1 MNPFSPQVAA
11 TQGEKQQEQSKSL
24 GAGPTGAL
32 VPQIGVSGTSSP
44 IEVSDVEE
52 APEPLLRRED
62 QRECRHNQA
71 RGRGRGRG
79 GRGRG
84 RGVKNDEN
92 EDELPPPGEKPPTF
106 GPKQTAEPK
115 PKAERKK
122 RKTPATP
129 VKDQVAEVETKPKAK
144 ARSRKQQANKELF
157 PEVSESAEP
166 TPNGAAESGKQKQV
180 PKAAK
185 AKASKGRGKNA
196 KNEEVEAVTD
206 EMKAHLKPLLS
217 SKVLCV
223 FMVGGFV
230 LKVLRFDVW
239 MLHVTL
245 PKVFTFTSLKKTQVD
260 SPQWRLS
267 FGSLLDPHNLW
278 CPPEVWQ

>member
-11 TQGEKQQEQSKSL
+11 TQGEEQQEQSKSL

-52 APEPLLRRED
+52 APEPFFVRRED

-129 VKDQVAEVETKPKAK
+129 VKDQVAGSGNQTK
-144 ARSRKQQANKELF
+144 SQ
-157 PEVSESAEP
+157 
-166 TPNGAAESGKQKQV
+166 GQKQ
-180 PKAAK
+180 
-185 AKASKGRGKNA
+185 
-196 KNEEVEAVTD
+196 EATGFRRQQGIVSRSFW
-206 EMKAHLKPLLS
+206 KCWAHTQ
-217 SKVLCV
+217 
-223 FMVGGFV
+223 
-230 LKVLRFDVW
+230 RFGW
-239 MLHVTL
+239 IR
-245 PKVFTFTSLKKTQVD
+245 KTET
-260 SPQWRLS
+260 
-267 FGSLLDPHNLW
+267 GS
-278 CPPEVWQ
+278 

>member
-1 MNPFSPQVAA
+1 MAA
-11 TQGEKQQEQSKSL
+11 TQGEEQQEQSKSL
-24 GAGPTGAL
+24 SAGPTGAL

-52 APEPLLRRED
+52 APEPFFVRRED

-115 PKAERKK
+115 PKNERKK

-144 ARSRKQQANKELF
+144 ARSRKQQVSGANKELF

-166 TPNGAAESGKQKQV
+166 TPNGSAESGKQKQV

-230 LKVLRFDVW
+230 LKVLRFDV
-239 MLHVTL
+239 
-245 PKVFTFTSLKKTQVD
+245 
-260 SPQWRLS
+260 
-267 FGSLLDPHNLW
+267 
-278 CPPEVWQ
+278 